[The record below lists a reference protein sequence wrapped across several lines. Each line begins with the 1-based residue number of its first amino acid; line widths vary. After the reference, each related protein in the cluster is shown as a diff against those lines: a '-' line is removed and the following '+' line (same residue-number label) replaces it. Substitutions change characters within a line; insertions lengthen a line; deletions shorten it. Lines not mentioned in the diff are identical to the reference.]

1 MLPLPSMTRFAR
13 PLSPILPLTILGVIA
28 AVVIPTCARHDAP
41 THPPAADNQP
51 APAPAPPPAHTP
63 DRPALSPVAPAA
75 SFPRSPLAD
84 TLNSPSTTAADDLR
98 VIGRILAL
106 YRERFGAYPSFGDNA
121 QLVNALAGANPHR
134 IPLLARNAPAVSAKT
149 GELIDRWGSPYVF
162 HSISRE
168 ALEIRSPGPDREP
181 YTPDDLVAPIG
192 FAGGDLP

>member
-1 MLPLPSMTRFAR
+1 MKEFLRSPWGYFLPIIFIGL
-13 PLSPILPLTILGVIA
+13 A
-28 AVVIPTCARHDAP
+28 ASWLIPTCARHDAP

-51 APAPAPPPAHTP
+51 APAPAPPPSHTP

-75 SFPRSPLAD
+75 SFPRSPLAH

-106 YRERFGAYPSFGDNA
+106 YRERFGSYPSFGDNA

-134 IPLLARNAPAVSAKT
+134 IPLLARDAAAVSAKT

-162 HSISRE
+162 HSISRV

-192 FAGGDLP
+192 FAGVEHP